1 MATDVKSFGK
11 FVRRV
16 RRERGM
22 KLRELGA
29 GIGKSAAYICDIEK
43 GRRGQ
48 YINPVLLTKLA
59 DVLNVPLS
67 SMFKEANIEVDEN
80 SQRYRALLRMAR
92 SKKRA
97 AGIADKFN
105 TCYAL
110 IGDLKVES
118 KGYPNVEQIAEKL
131 MISVRELD
139 AALSFG

>member
-1 MATDVKSFGK
+1 MSTDVKSFGK

-48 YINPVLLTKLA
+48 YINPLLLTKLA
-59 DVLNVPLS
+59 EVLNVPLS

-80 SQRYRALLRMAR
+80 SQKYRALLRMAK

-97 AGIADKFN
+97 GEIVQKLE
-105 TCYAL
+105 TCYTL
-110 IGDLKVES
+110 LGDLRTES
-118 KGYPNVEQIAEKL
+118 KGYPTLEQLAEKL

-139 AALSFG
+139 TAISFG